1 MYNSVGT
8 AALWT
13 DQFVKA
19 CLHRR
24 FLLWQLDA
32 IFLTLK
38 LQLQNRMCKPHAI
51 FSAICRRDI
60 AGVLNMFETWCN
72 FAATKIASSCRDKK
86 RLCKRGLTGM
96 VVKIEQFS
104 IECRKVIG
112 FVLTTLN
119 DWLKKLAPLR
129 HPIRSKTITGRDAL
143 ALVFTRFASATRDY
157 FEFWLVYCIVCVHCD
172 WLQW

>member
-1 MYNSVGT
+1 M
-8 AALWT
+8 
-13 DQFVKA
+13 K
-19 CLHRR
+19 
-24 FLLWQLDA
+24 LDA
-32 IFLTLK
+32 I
-38 LQLQNRMCKPHAI
+38 
-51 FSAICRRDI
+51 
-60 AGVLNMFETWCN
+60 

-112 FVLTTLN
+112 FVLTMLN

-157 FEFWLVYCIVCVHCD
+157 FEFCLVYCIVCVHCD
-172 WLQW
+172 WLQ